1 MKELSLNE
9 KLSRI
14 QIEFKANKSRF
25 NSFGKYN
32 FRSAEDILEG
42 LKPFNEKYGVS
53 FTITERLINVGS
65 DLPIMEST
73 ATVYDNNGINE
84 LSAIAIVGVDLNQKG
99 MQVPQQFGSASS
111 YAKKYALG
119 NLLLIDDTQD
129 ADAVNKHDKSE
140 VKTWGNVTGGVT
152 SEYNKT
158 DSANNVPTDDK
169 KWLNKNTPEFSKSI
183 EYLKSG
189 GNIEAIEKKYKLAR
203 TVKDELLKVK

>member
-53 FTITERLINVGS
+53 FTITEKLVS
-65 DLPIMEST
+65 WATDHAPIIESV
-73 ATVYDNNGINE
+73 ATIYDNNGVNE
-84 LSAIAIVGVDLNQKG
+84 MCCSSIVGVDLNQKG

-129 ADAVNKHDKSE
+129 ADAVNKHDKSD
-140 VKTWGNVTGGVT
+140 GN
-152 SEYNKT
+152 NLK
-158 DSANNVPTDDK
+158 PTEDDK
-169 KWLNKNTPEFSKSI
+169 KWLNKNTPEFTKSI
-183 EYLKSG
+183 EYLKG
-189 GNIEAIEKKYKLAR
+189 GGSLDAIEKKYKLAKS
-203 TVKDELLKVK
+203 VKDELLKVK

>member
-53 FTITERLINVGS
+53 FTITERSLAYREGS
-65 DLPIMEST
+65 NFPPMIESV
-73 ATVYDNNGINE
+73 ATIYDNNGIDE
-84 LSAIAIVGVDLNQKG
+84 LSATAIVGVDLNQKG

-129 ADAVNKHDKSE
+129 ADAVNKHGKSPVVE
-140 VKTWGNVTGGVT
+140 DRKWLNINTP
-152 SEYNKT
+152 EYNKAV
-158 DSANNVPTDDK
+158 S
-169 KWLNKNTPEFSKSI
+169 
-183 EYLKSG
+183 YLIDG
-189 GNIEAIEKKYKLAR
+189 GNIDTIEKKYKLAKA
-203 TVKDELLKVK
+203 VKDELLKVK

>member
-1 MKELSLNE
+1 MKELTLNE

-14 QIEFKANKSRF
+14 QIEFKANKSRY

-53 FTITERLINVGS
+53 FTIIERLLPVEINN
-65 DLPIMEST
+65 LPIIESV
-73 ATVYDNNGINE
+73 ATIYDNNGINE
-84 LSAIAIVGVDLNQKG
+84 ISSSSIVGVDLNQKG

-129 ADAVNKHDKSE
+129 ADATNKHNKE
-140 VKTWGNVTGGVT
+140 QVTEQVT
-152 SEYNKT
+152 EQ
-158 DSANNVPTDDK
+158 DK
-169 KWLNKNTPEFSKSI
+169 KWLNKNTPEFTKSI

-189 GNIEAIEKKYKLAR
+189 GNIEAIEKKYKLAKA
-203 TVKDELLKVK
+203 VKDELLKVK